1 MNLTGF
7 FFSDLNWKQTRFRVA
22 AKQRWLSPTSVC
34 RDTICR
40 LYKRGEYL
48 TLHIL
53 SANNN
58 DRAESDSSNETL
70 NQIQIDTNESF
81 MEMKR
86 EREK

>member
-1 MNLTGF
+1 MPGYDVDF
-7 FFSDLNWKQTRFRVA
+7 
-22 AKQRWLSPTSVC
+22 
-34 RDTICR
+34 
-40 LYKRGEYL
+40 KRSEYL

-86 EREK
+86 EREKIMSSAQNWFSTVASRARVDDYFNHHYVR

>member
-1 MNLTGF
+1 MI
-7 FFSDLNWKQTRFRVA
+7 WE
-22 AKQRWLSPTSVC
+22 AK
-34 RDTICR
+34 
-40 LYKRGEYL
+40 YL

-86 EREK
+86 EKKIMSSAQNWFSTVASRARVDDYFNHHYVRWNHFKWLWF